1 MHLSSLLVLILFKIV
16 TLQIILFLRAIE
28 GAVGYG
34 DPRDIKDF
42 LESKGIACWID
53 VERVGVV
60 C

>member
-1 MHLSSLLVLILFKIV
+1 M
-16 TLQIILFLRAIE
+16 QIILFLRAIE

-42 LESKGIACWID
+42 VESKGIACWID

-60 C
+60 CWNYCYGLVISK